1 MECCLSGIN
10 NASSALEGR
19 GKNRS
24 LNDCKNDPDRFCGC
38 VLPSRYATASLDAV
52 HDVLFQI
59 LHRNYSKP
67 SGLYHWQ
74 YRDDEGPIFSEEW
87 QLMIHCALWP
97 ELSLHK
103 RQDAVSNKIALEREA
118 YIGKRVGITVKSIGD
133 SYASVIV
140 HLENNNEEGVI
151 YKSDVS
157 TQYVN
162 DIGDYLWVGEETD
175 AAVKDYDVSKMK
187 WILTRKE

>member
-1 MECCLSGIN
+1 MVKEACLWI
-10 NASSALEGR
+10 
-19 GKNRS
+19 
-24 LNDCKNDPDRFCGC
+24 
-38 VLPSRYATASLDAV
+38 VL
-52 HDVLFQI
+52 I
-59 LHRNYSKP
+59 LPRLK
-67 SGLYHWQ
+67 
-74 YRDDEGPIFSEEW
+74 
-87 QLMIHCALWP
+87 
-97 ELSLHK
+97 K
-103 RQDAVSNKIALEREA
+103 EA

>member
-1 MECCLSGIN
+1 MSCYTSKQWETII
-10 NASSALEGR
+10 SALKGYKTVFSFEAFQKR
-19 GKNRS
+19 LEKHY
-24 LNDCKNDPDRFCGC
+24 PQ
-38 VLPSRYATASLDAV
+38 ASLSKYKSVATNLYRFGV
-52 HDVLFQI
+52 I
-59 LHRNYSKP
+59 GNYSKP